1 LWTVRAVGLYQR
13 HCSPQLIVLSFLPHA
28 ASSAAYSA
36 LLEENV
42 LSLPS
47 TTTLNKV
54 TCRLNSS
61 STTDNLAYLKLRVS
75 KLNKFEHSV
84 LLIIDEIYVAKRVG
98 YSCGKVQGL
107 AGDGNIAS
115 TPLCFMVKSLVG
127 KYKDIVAVYQHFV
140 TLPGLRGLW
149 TG

>member
-1 LWTVRAVGLYQR
+1 LWTVRAIGLYQG
-13 HCSPQLIVLSFLPHA
+13 HCSQQLIVFSFLLHA
-28 ASSAAYSA
+28 ASSAVYSA

-75 KLNKFEHSV
+75 KLNEFEHSV
-84 LLIIDEIYVAKRVG
+84 LLIIDEVYVAKRG
-98 YSCGKVQGL
+98 EVQGMT
-107 AGDGNIAS
+107 GHGNIA
-115 TPLCFMVKSLVG
+115 
-127 KYKDIVAVYQHFV
+127 
-140 TLPGLRGLW
+140 
-149 TG
+149 